1 MFKRVQ
7 FKELEARLSE
17 PRNKIQVVSGPRQVG
32 KSTMVK
38 QVLQTITIPYM
49 FVSAD
54 NVDHTHAAWIGETWA
69 TARARMKVAQAEEYL
84 LVIDEVHKIDNWSE
98 AVKKEWDEDCFN
110 DLNMKVVILG
120 SSRLL
125 IKDGLTES
133 LAGRYELIRM
143 PHWCFAEMHEAFNL
157 DVDQYIYYGGYPGGA
172 MYIKD
177 ERRWRKYIKDSIV
190 APAIEKDVLR
200 TKVIYK
206 PALMKQLFELGCAY
220 SSEELSLNK
229 MLGQLQDAG
238 NVTTLA
244 GYLTTLDE
252 SRLLCGLNKYA
263 SDNARKYN
271 SVPKLM
277 VYNTALFS
285 VQSGMTFN
293 KAYTTPKL
301 WGRWVQS
308 GMTFNKAY
316 TTPKLWGRWVES
328 AVGAYLLN
336 QADEYD
342 YKLYYWREREDEV
355 DFIIEYNKRCIAIEV
370 KSGRRTSNEGLS
382 VFRDKFHPIQSFVV
396 GSGGIPLGEFLSWNI
411 GRLLDNL

>member
-1 MFKRVQ
+1 MFRRSQ
-7 FKELEARLSE
+7 FSVLNSRLLES
-17 PRNKIQVVSGPRQVG
+17 RNKIQVISGPRQVG
-32 KSTMVK
+32 KSTLVK
-38 QVLQTITIPYM
+38 QVLQETTIPYM
-49 FVSAD
+49 LVSAD
-54 NVDHTHAAWIGETWA
+54 NVYHTNTAWIGEMWA
-69 TARARMKVAQAEEYL
+69 TARARMKMAQLKEYL

-98 AVKKEWDEDCFN
+98 AIKKEWDEDTFN
-110 DLNMKVVILG
+110 DINIKIVILG

-125 IKDGLTES
+125 LKDGLTEL
-133 LAGRYELIRM
+133 LAGRFELIRM
-143 PHWCFAEMHEAFNL
+143 PHWSFSEMHEAFNL
-157 DVDQYIYYGGYPGGA
+157 DIDQYIYFGGYPGGA
-172 MYIKD
+172 IYISD
-177 ERRWRKYIKDSIV
+177 ERRWSKYIKDSIV

-271 SVPKLM
+271 SVPRLL

-285 VQSGMTFN
+285 VQSGLTFHN
-293 KAYTTPKL
+293 
-301 WGRWVQS
+301 
-308 GMTFNKAY
+308 AY

-328 AVGAYLLN
+328 AVGAHLLN
-336 QADEYD
+336 QVNEYD
-342 YKLYYWREREDEV
+342 YKLYYWRERDDEV
-355 DFIIEYNKRCIAIEV
+355 DFIIEFNKQCVAIEV
-370 KSGRRTSNEGLS
+370 KSGRRTTNNGLHLFS
-382 VFRDKFHPIQSFVV
+382 EHFHPLHSFVV
-396 GSGGIPLGEFLSWNI
+396 GSGGVPIDEFLTWDMGS
-411 GRLLDNL
+411 LFE

>member
-1 MFKRVQ
+1 MFKRSQ
-7 FKELEARLSE
+7 FQELKSRLPE

-38 QVLQTITIPYM
+38 QVLQETDIPFM
-49 FVSAD
+49 LVSAD
-54 NVDHTHAAWIGETWA
+54 NIDHTNTAWIGEMWA
-69 TARARMKVAQAEEYL
+69 TARARMKVAGAKEYL

-98 AVKKEWDEDCFN
+98 AVKKEWDEDTFK

-125 IKDGLTES
+125 LKDGLTES

-143 PHWCFAEMHEAFNL
+143 PHWSYAEMHEAFNM

-177 ERRWRKYIKDSIV
+177 ERRWRRYVKDSIV
-190 APAIEKDVLR
+190 APAIEKDVLM
-200 TKVIYK
+200 TKVVYK

-220 SSEELSLNK
+220 SSKELSLNK

-252 SRLLCGLNKYA
+252 SRLLCGLQKYA
-263 SDNARKYN
+263 SDNARKYS

-293 KAYTTPKL
+293 KAFTTP
-301 WGRWVQS
+301 S
-308 GMTFNKAY
+308 
-316 TTPKLWGRWVES
+316 LWGRWVES
-328 AVGAYLLN
+328 AVGAHLLN

-342 YKLYYWREREDEV
+342 YKLYFWREKDDEV
-355 DFIIEYNKRCIAIEV
+355 DFVIEFDKQLIAIEV
-370 KSGRRTSNEGLS
+370 KSGRRTSNNGLPL
-382 VFRDKFHPIQSFVV
+382 FGRQYHPVHSFVV
-396 GSGGIPLGEFLSWNI
+396 GSGGIPIEEFLIGDI
-411 GRLLDNL
+411 GRLLE

>member
-1 MFKRVQ
+1 MFKRTQ
-7 FKELEARLSE
+7 FQELKSRLLES
-17 PRNKIQVVSGPRQVG
+17 RSKIQVISGPRQVG

-38 QVLQTITIPYM
+38 QVLQEIDIPYM
-49 FVSAD
+49 LVSAD
-54 NVDHTHAAWIGETWA
+54 NIDHTNTAWIGEMWA
-69 TARARMKVAQAEEYL
+69 TARARMRVTQTNEYL

-98 AVKKEWDEDCFN
+98 AVKKEWDDDTFK

-125 IKDGLTES
+125 LKDGLTES

-143 PHWCFAEMHEAFNL
+143 PHWSYSEMHEAFDL
-157 DVDQYIYYGGYPGGA
+157 DIDQYIYYGGYPGGS

-177 ERRWRKYIKDSIV
+177 ERRWHRYIKDSIV
-190 APAIEKDVLR
+190 TPAIEKDVLR
-200 TKVIYK
+200 TKIIYK

-220 SSEELSLNK
+220 SGEELSLNK
-229 MLGQLQDAG
+229 MIGQLQDAG

-244 GYLTTLDE
+244 NYLTTLDE
-252 SRLLCGLNKYA
+252 SRLLRGLNKYA

-285 VQSGMTFN
+285 AQSGVSFN
-293 KAYTTPKL
+293 KA
-301 WGRWVQS
+301 
-308 GMTFNKAY
+308 F

-328 AVGAYLLN
+328 AVGAHLLN

-355 DFIIEYNKRCIAIEV
+355 DFVMEFDKQCIAIEV
-370 KSGRRTSNEGLS
+370 KSGRRTTNNGLS
-382 VFRDKFHPIQSFVV
+382 LFSGQFHPIHSFVV
-396 GSGGIPLGEFLSWNI
+396 GSGGIPIEEFLTWDI
-411 GRLLDNL
+411 GNLLE

>member
-1 MFKRVQ
+1 MFKRAQ
-7 FKELEARLSE
+7 YKKLEERLSE
-17 PRNKIQVVSGPRQVG
+17 SRNKIQVISGPRQVG

-38 QVLQTITIPYM
+38 QVLQETSIPYM

-54 NVDHTHAAWIGETWA
+54 NVDHANTAWIGESWA
-69 TARARMKVAQAEEYL
+69 TARARMKVAQAKEYL

-98 AVKKEWDEDCFN
+98 AVKKEWDEDTFN

-125 IKDGLTES
+125 LKDGLTES

-143 PHWCFAEMHEAFNL
+143 PHWSYSEMHEAFDL
-157 DVDQYIYYGGYPGGA
+157 DVEQYIYYGGYPGGA
-172 MYIKD
+172 MYIDD
-177 ERRWRKYIKDSIV
+177 ERRWRRYIKDSIV

-244 GYLTTLDE
+244 SYLTTLDE

-285 VQSGMTFN
+285 VQSGMSFS
-293 KAYTTPKL
+293 KAYTTPK
-301 WGRWVQS
+301 S
-308 GMTFNKAY
+308 
-316 TTPKLWGRWVES
+316 WGRWVES
-328 AVGAYLLN
+328 AVGAHLLN
-336 QADEYD
+336 QADDYD

-355 DFIIEYNKRCIAIEV
+355 DFIIKYDRKCIAIEV
-370 KSGRRTSNEGLS
+370 KSGRRTTNNGLAI
-382 VFRDKFHPIQSFVV
+382 FRERFHPVHTIVV
-396 GSGGIPLGEFLSWNI
+396 GSGGIPIDEFFTWDI
-411 GRLLDNL
+411 GGLLEVD